1 MSVPSLFGCLF
12 CRRLHPREPIEFQ
25 LAMIQQ
31 AYKYR
36 LQESK
41 VFGQELEI
49 APNCHWLGRWFLG
62 FITAVLKNQRTSF
75 WPVLVVLKIL
85 NKSNIYKNT
94 GSFMKT
100 IGALTC
106 SLMHF
111 FLVLFCFV
119 FLPPPPKKSWKWQ
132 FSDSEILEKLEPL
145 VINRTKYLLNVAI
158 SKVDHW
164 VFYTKF
170 SY

>member
-12 CRRLHPREPIEFQ
+12 CRQLYPREPIEFQ

-41 VFGQELEI
+41 AVFGQELEI
-49 APNCHWLGRWFLG
+49 APNCRWLGRWFLG
-62 FITAVLKNQRTSF
+62 FITVVLKNQRTNF

-85 NKSNIYKNT
+85 NKSNISSAYKKT

-100 IGALTC
+100 IGALTG
-106 SLMHF
+106 L
-111 FLVLFCFV
+111 
-119 FLPPPPKKSWKWQ
+119 KS
-132 FSDSEILEKLEPL
+132 LEPVVL
-145 VINRTKYLLNVAI
+145 
-158 SKVDHW
+158 
-164 VFYTKF
+164 
-170 SY
+170 